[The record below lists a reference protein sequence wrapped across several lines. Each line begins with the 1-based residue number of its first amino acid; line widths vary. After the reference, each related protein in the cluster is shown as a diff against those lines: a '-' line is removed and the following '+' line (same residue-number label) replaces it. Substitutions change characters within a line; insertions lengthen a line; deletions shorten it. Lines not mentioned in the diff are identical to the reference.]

1 MRDLAE
7 AAQHVKAL
15 DRSFTSP
22 KSLCFRGLGGSLEP

>member
-22 KSLCFRGLGGSLEP
+22 KVSALEASAAP